1 MTEMQNIHCAA
12 PIQLRLGDVR
22 PVEPEILVTGAPLWQ
37 ASTLPM
43 GGQK

>member
-12 PIQLRLGDVR
+12 PLQRGHGESS
-22 PVEPEILVTGAPLWQ
+22 PGEPEISVTGAPLWQ